1 MSPEAVNLID
11 VIAMCLLLGTGIW
24 IGHAMEIG
32 CDKGQNAGTPR
43 CRIHGEAVERGSMD
57 GE

>member
-11 VIAMCLLLGTGIW
+11 VIAMCLLLGTGMW
-24 IGHAMEIG
+24 VDLAMEIG
-32 CDKGQNAGTPR
+32 CDKGQNAGTPC